1 MSTSSRHSRATDFSP
16 PREGIAPSYPDPR
29 ATPPRQPESWKITL
43 LIALVFVTN
52 FLVIHGSPL
61 PWIGAVGG
69 FLLAIGLPAWML
81 SQKID
86 WRTDAPSERLAYS
99 VISAIFGLMV
109 VGLVVNT
116 VLPFVGIAR
125 PLDRGPVLIT
135 VDVWCG
141 LLALWRRERFRP
153 TIPPLRTDRLH
164 GVDWAVGLLS
174 ALCVP
179 LAIMGANRLNNGA
192 GSGVTLTMLFLAAIT
207 IALLFARRDA
217 LNAGTI
223 TASFYFIALA
233 MLLMTSLRG
242 WYITGHDIQNEYA
255 VFEVTKNSGDWN
267 ISQNTGAYNACLSL
281 TILPTMLWQVL
292 RVDDPYIFKFW
303 FQLLFAL
310 VPVLVYRISR
320 RHTNSAIA
328 VIATIYF
335 IAFPTYF
342 TDMPFLNRQEIAYL
356 FVGACILTAT
366 DPNLSHKTGRL
377 RVAIFSTGVVLSHYS
392 TAYVF
397 VGTLAVSWVVY
408 KLLAAI
414 RRDKGTVREEV
425 SARRGRA
432 IINPTVS
439 IVNVLLLLAGIGL
452 WNGLATHTA
461 SNLTTVAGQAL
472 QSLRGGG
479 DSDKSTDTSYSVLGG
494 GGAQSPDQILS
505 EYAQSTVMQTDAQR
519 TASGLFSKSLLNKYY
534 PITAE
539 PESSL
544 PVTPLGQL
552 IDKTGL
558 SVATL
563 NSAIRAGS
571 ARLLQLFVA
580 LGLISAFWSWRKRP
594 TRWMTQLIALSCGA
608 IAIVALQV
616 VVPSIS
622 ADYGVLRAFQQ
633 AMLVSGPLVAVGSY
647 TIFGFIR
654 TRWSR
659 RAAFFLAF
667 VFFASLVGAIPQSL
681 GGYPAQLNLNNSG
694 QYYDLYYTHP
704 QDITAIEWLQSNISG
719 QVGTPTQPTVQIDGY
734 AFNEL
739 QTYTNLS
746 LDYNDFPTFLQRDS
760 YVFLGYQ
767 TVTTSEETVFQSGD
781 LISYD
786 YPMKLLN
793 SAYNLVYS
801 NNGAAIYG

>member
-1 MSTSSRHSRATDFSP
+1 M
-16 PREGIAPSYPDPR
+16 IV
-29 ATPPRQPESWKITL
+29 L
-43 LIALVFVTN
+43 LVALVFATN
-52 FLVIHGSPL
+52 FLIIHGSPL
-61 PWIGAVGG
+61 PWIGAVAG

-99 VISAIFGLMV
+99 VISAILGLMV
-109 VGLVVNT
+109 SGLVINT
-116 VLPFVGIAR
+116 VLPHLGISR

-141 LLALWRRERFRP
+141 LVAVWRRKRFMP
-153 TIPPLRTDRLH
+153 TIPALRMDNLQ

-179 LAIMGANRLNNGA
+179 LAIMGANRLNNEA
-192 GSGVTLTMLFLAAIT
+192 GSSVTLAMLFLAAIT
-207 IALLFARRDA
+207 LVLLFAKRDA
-217 LNAGTI
+217 LNPGTL
-223 TASFYFIALA
+223 TASLYFIGLA

-255 VFEVTKNSGDWN
+255 VFELTKNSGDWN
-267 ISQNTGAYNACLSL
+267 ISQEKGAYNACLSL
-281 TILPTMLWQVL
+281 TILPTMLWQLL

-310 VPVLVYRISR
+310 CPVLVYRISR

-328 VIATIYF
+328 IIATIYF

-366 DPNLSHKTGRL
+366 DANLAHRAGRL
-377 RVAIFSTGVVLSHYS
+377 RVGIFSIGVVLSHYS

-397 VGTLAVSWVVY
+397 AGTLAVSWVVY
-408 KLLAAI
+408 KILAAI
-414 RRDKGTVREEV
+414 RRDKGTEREMA
-425 SARRGRA
+425 SPRRGRA
-432 IINPTVS
+432 VINPTVG
-439 IVNVLLLLAGIGL
+439 IVNVLLLLVGIGL

-461 SNLTTVAGQAL
+461 SNLTSVVGQAL
-472 QSLRGGG
+472 QSIRGGS
-479 DSDKSTDTSYSVLGG
+479 DSGKSTDTSYSLVGG
-494 GGAQSPDQILS
+494 GGAQSPSQILS
-505 EYAQSTVMQTDAQR
+505 EYTQSTVAQTDAQR
-519 TASGLFSKSLLNKYY
+519 TAAGLFPKEMLNKYY
-534 PITAE
+534 PITDA

-544 PVTPLGQL
+544 PVTSLGQL
-552 IDKTGL
+552 VDDTGL

-563 NSAIRAGS
+563 NSAIRSGS

-580 LGLISAFWSWRKRP
+580 LGLISAFLSWRKRP

-608 IAIVALQV
+608 ITIVALQV
-616 VVPSIS
+616 VVPAIS

-654 TRWSR
+654 TTWSR
-659 RAAFFLAF
+659 RAAFAIAF
-667 VFFASLVGAIPQSL
+667 VFFSSLVGAIPQSL

-704 QDITAIEWLQSNISG
+704 QDVTAIDWLQSHIPG
-719 QVGTPTQPTVQIDGY
+719 GPAGPTQPVVQIDGY

-746 LDYNDFPTFLQRDS
+746 LDYNDFPTFLQKNA

-767 TVTTSEETVFQSGD
+767 TVTDGQETIFQSGD
-781 LISYD
+781 LISYN

-793 SAYNLVYS
+793 AQYNLVYTS
-801 NNGAAIYG
+801 NGATIYG